1 MLVFFYLA
9 MKQAELAFSTG
20 GLLGNGLQYAITIRA
35 LGFPAMAGGLFGV
48 VRHLRIQC
56 GLGALMVER
65 RVAGS
70 AKQLDPF
77 AAAGDDGQHGAA
89 RGGDHIMCCSCG
101 MCFSAAVASES
112 DQGSMNLASIGRNNS
127 PAALQWSSP

>member
-48 VRHLRIQC
+48 VRHQRIQC
-56 GLGALMVER
+56 GLER

-112 DQGSMNLASIGRNNS
+112 DQGSMNLASNTAPIGRNNS
-127 PAALQWSSP
+127 PAALQWNSP